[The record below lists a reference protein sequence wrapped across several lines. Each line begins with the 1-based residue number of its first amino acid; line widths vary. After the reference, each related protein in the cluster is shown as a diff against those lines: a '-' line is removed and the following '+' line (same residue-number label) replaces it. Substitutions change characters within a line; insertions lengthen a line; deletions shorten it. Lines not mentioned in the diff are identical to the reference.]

1 MNEEL
6 ASRLHQLWREG
17 RRRSDGSCRP
27 RLKRTTDPEWIA
39 ARGGIDRVD
48 IANTRF
54 RWLPKDF
61 QRENIASAQVAMSLV
76 LSALRAGHDLIS
88 ADFVEDAS
96 DVVHIAWLDRNRA
109 WAEPEQLPPY
119 RDLSEAEKEKDRVV
133 VRAAVDL
140 VVAQLGRA
148 R

>member
-1 MNEEL
+1 
-6 ASRLHQLWREG
+6 
-17 RRRSDGSCRP
+17 
-27 RLKRTTDPEWIA
+27 
-39 ARGGIDRVD
+39 
-48 IANTRF
+48 
-54 RWLPKDF
+54 
-61 QRENIASAQVAMSLV
+61 MSLV